1 MVYQARVII
10 PQADKSLEA
19 HTDFQG
25 FIGTSPAITAIY
37 KMLQNAAP
45 SNATV
50 FITGESG
57 TGKELCAEALHAL
70 SSRKDKPFIALNCG
84 AIARDILE
92 SELFGHVKGAYT
104 GAHSDRKGAI
114 MQAQGGTLFLD
125 EICEMDLSLQVK
137 LLRFLQTRQVQRV
150 GEDTP
155 RPVDIR
161 IVCATNRDPAA
172 QVEQGLFRE
181 DLFYRLHVV
190 PINLPPLRARGDD
203 ILLIAAHFLNVFS
216 REDNK
221 QFTGFTPQAEQA
233 LLAYDWPGNIR
244 QLQNV
249 VRNIVV
255 MHSHPLVGMEA
266 LPEAIQQF
274 SCTIGA
280 DALSYELE
288 QIMHQAQFYPSIIEP
303 LDLVIRRAI
312 EDAITRFDGNIP
324 RAAAALEVAP
334 STLYRKI
341 QTWQKGQDA
350 MPHYGLM
357 Q

>member
-50 FITGESG
+50 FIKGESG

-137 LLRFLQTRQVQRV
+137 LLRFLQARQVQRV

-155 RPVDIR
+155 RAVDVR
-161 IVCATNRDPAA
+161 IVCATNRDPAT

-203 ILLIAAHFLNVFS
+203 ILTIATHFLNVFS
-216 REDNK
+216 MEDNK
-221 QFTGFTPQAEQA
+221 QFTGFSAQAEQA
-233 LLAYDWPGNIR
+233 LLTYDWPGNIR
-244 QLQNV
+244 QLQNI

-255 MHSHPLVGMEA
+255 MQSDPIIGFEA
-266 LPEAIQQF
+266 LPDAIQQF
-274 SCTIGA
+274 SCMAGA
-280 DALSYELE
+280 DMLSQELE
-288 QIMHQAQFYPSIIEP
+288 NMMYDARTYPGMIEP
-303 LDLVIRRAI
+303 LDMVIRRVI
-312 EDAITRFDGNIP
+312 EDAISRFDGNIP

-334 STLYRKI
+334 STIYRKM
-341 QTWQKGQDA
+341 QVWQRDEHE

>member
-57 TGKELCAEALHAL
+57 TGKELCAEALHSL

-125 EICEMDLSLQVK
+125 EICEMDLTLQVK

-155 RPVDIR
+155 RPVDVR
-161 IVCATNRDPAA
+161 ILCATNRDPAT

-190 PINLPPLRARGDD
+190 SIHLPPLRARGED
-203 ILLIAAHFLNVFS
+203 ILAIASHFLNVFS
-216 REDNK
+216 KEDNK
-221 QFTGFTPQAEQA
+221 QFTGFTPQAESA
-233 LLAYDWPGNIR
+233 FLAYDWPGNIR
-244 QLQNV
+244 QLQNII
-249 VRNIVV
+249 RHIVV
-255 MHSHPLVGMEA
+255 MQSKPMIGVDA
-266 LPEAIQQF
+266 LPEAIKKF
-274 SCTIGA
+274 TSVTGA

-288 QIMHQAQFYPSIIEP
+288 NMMHQAHLDPNMIEP
-303 LDLVIRRAI
+303 LEMVIRRAI
-312 EDAITRFDGNIP
+312 EDAINRFDGNIP

-341 QTWQKGQDA
+341 QTWNRGHDV
-350 MPHYGLM
+350 MPHYGFM

>member
-1 MVYQARVII
+1 MVYQARVNS
-10 PQADKSLEA
+10 PQFDSLN
-19 HTDFQG
+19 DFQG
-25 FIGTSPAITAIY
+25 FIGRSPAMIAIY
-37 KMLQNAAP
+37 QMLQNAAS

-50 FITGESG
+50 FVTGESG
-57 TGKELCAEALHAL
+57 TGKELCAEALHKL
-70 SSRKDKPFIALNCG
+70 SPRKDMPFVALNCA

-125 EICEMDLSLQVK
+125 EICEMDLSLQAK
-137 LLRFLQTRQVQRV
+137 LLRFLQTRQVQRL

-155 RPVDIR
+155 RAVDVR
-161 IVCATNRDPAA
+161 IICATNCDPAA
-172 QVEQGLFRE
+172 LVEQGLFRE

-203 ILLIAAHFLNVFS
+203 ILSIATHFLNVFS
-216 REDNK
+216 MEDNK
-221 QFTGFTPQAEQA
+221 QFTGFSPQAEQA
-233 LLAYDWPGNIR
+233 LLTYDWPGNIR

-255 MHSHPLVGMEA
+255 MQSDPIIGLKA

-274 SCTIGA
+274 RCIEGA
-280 DALSYELE
+280 DMLSQELE
-288 QIMHQAQFYPSIIEP
+288 NMMYDARTYPGMIEP
-303 LDLVIRRAI
+303 LDMVIRRVI
-312 EDAITRFDGNIP
+312 EDAISRYDGNIP

-334 STLYRKI
+334 STIYRKM
-341 QTWQKGQDA
+341 QVWQRGQDTI
-350 MPHYGLM
+350 PHYGLM